1 MLLSDWKNN
10 RTMNTKIMKT
20 GLMTIVLCMLMIP
33 MVSAQHTFSGKV
45 TDENNVQLPGA
56 QVVLSIGDSIYAA
69 ALTDANGAFSI
80 RQIKTGTYDLSIS
93 FFGYTS
99 LEEKR
104 TINKSQRFVF
114 SLVPEMSVELEKV
127 EITGNR
133 GDLVKRTATGQI
145 FYLSEKAKNSG
156 NPFLALREIPRLIS
170 NDALQSVKMEDGT
183 QPLVLINGIAV
194 NSGIAPI
201 DPKDINL

>member
-93 FFGYTS
+93 FLATHPW
-99 LEEKR
+99 KR
-104 TINKSQRFVF
+104 NGRLTRA
-114 SLVPEMSVELEKV
+114 SV
-127 EITGNR
+127 
-133 GDLVKRTATGQI
+133 
-145 FYLSEKAKNSG
+145 LSS
-156 NPFLALREIPRLIS
+156 RWSRR
-170 NDALQSVKMEDGT
+170 
-183 QPLVLINGIAV
+183 
-194 NSGIAPI
+194 
-201 DPKDINL
+201 